1 MKRWTIALTG
11 VIALA
16 LLTDVATAQRPGGGP
31 RGPGQRPGVR
41 RGPNARGPGRDFH
54 PPAHPL
60 MIALDTDK
68 DGELSATEIENAAAA
83 LKSLDADGDGK
94 LGREELRPKF
104 PGRGGPGGADRPGR
118 GGGADRPGRPG
129 GPGGA
134 DRPGRGGLAERLM
147 SFDKNKDGKVDKDEL
162 PEQMQRI
169 LRRADTNGD
178 GAINTE
184 EAQKL
189 GEQFPRGP
197 GGARPGPGGGNR
209 PRRPRF

>member
-11 VIALA
+11 VIALV
-16 LLTDVATAQRPGGGP
+16 LLTDVATAQTPGGGP

-94 LGREELRPKF
+94 LGREELRPNF
-104 PGRGGPGGADRPGR
+104 PGR
-118 GGGADRPGRPG
+118 G